1 MDRDRARRLLGVEP
15 DSSPTE
21 LRRAYRSMMR
31 RHHPDVAPDDP
42 TATGRASDLSAA
54 YTVLSSP
61 EADPSIEH
69 PMRPA
74 PDPPP
79 HTEIRADGAV
89 IVEAPGPE
97 TFMRVHDALETIGD
111 VTYRDRS
118 SGFLQAIIQPANG
131 PLCTMAVAIEA
142 RAVDSLVLVS
152 LDSMDS
158 NDAPPIEPIL
168 QEIARLVATD

>member
-1 MDRDRARRLLGVEP
+1 
-15 DSSPTE
+15 
-21 LRRAYRSMMR
+21 MR

-42 TATGRASDLSAA
+42 TATGRASDLAAA
-54 YTVLSSP
+54 YTLLSSP
-61 EADPSIEH
+61 APEPGSEAPR
-69 PMRPA
+69 RPA

-89 IVEAPGPE
+89 LVEAPGPE

-118 SGFLQAIIQPANG
+118 AGFLQAIVQPEDG
-131 PLCTMAVAIEA
+131 PLCTMAVAIEP

-152 LDSMDS
+152 LDSMDGTA
-158 NDAPPIEPIL
+158 APPVEPIL
-168 QEIARLVATD
+168 HEMARLIATD

>member
-1 MDRDRARRLLGVEP
+1 MV
-15 DSSPTE
+15 
-21 LRRAYRSMMR
+21 R
-31 RHHPDVAPDDP
+31 RHHPDIAPDDP
-42 TATGRASDLSAA
+42 AAAHRTSDLTAA
-54 YTVLSSP
+54 YALLMAP
-61 EADPSIEH
+61 EPGPDPS
-69 PMRPA
+69 PTRPT

-89 IVEAPGPE
+89 LVEAPGPE
-97 TFMRVHDALETIGD
+97 TFMRVLDALETIGD

-118 SGFLQAIIQPANG
+118 SGLLQAIVQPAEG

-158 NDAPPIEPIL
+158 NEASPVEPIL
-168 QEIARLVATD
+168 HELARLIATD